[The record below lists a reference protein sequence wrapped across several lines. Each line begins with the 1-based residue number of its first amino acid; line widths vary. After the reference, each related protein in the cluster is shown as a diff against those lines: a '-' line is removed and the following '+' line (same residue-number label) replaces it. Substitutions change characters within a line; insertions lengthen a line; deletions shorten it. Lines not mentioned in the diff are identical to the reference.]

1 MYASLSKEHFDC
13 AENAAHGGEVP
24 SARENDGAGSA
35 EAADAWAGAE
45 QEDGLADLLV
55 CLGIEEQKVERLR
68 TKLEEL
74 GVDVDSLL
82 EGMGADAPGEDHRT

>member
-1 MYASLSKEHFDC
+1 MQALKQCFIH
-13 AENAAHGGEVP
+13 AEEATHGREVH
-24 SARENDGAGSA
+24 SAREDDGAASA
-35 EAADAWAGAE
+35 EAADAD

-55 CLGIEEQKVERLR
+55 CLGIEEQKVERMR

-82 EGMGADAPGEDHRT
+82 DGMGGDAPGED